1 MLLLHL
7 VAIDSPIALGG
18 HSNSLK
24 NIFHFASIKKCNCLQ
39 AITDHLIFFVC
50 ILINII
56 YTMNIIFANSLKKT
70 WQNLEAIS
78 LPNPSVH
85 FRNNIIT
92 IINTLE
98 SYKQHILYKKWKSLV
113 LHFNKQEENNVYCS
127 KR

>member
-56 YTMNIIFANSLKKT
+56 YIMNIIFANSLKKNMT
-70 WQNLEAIS
+70 E
-78 LPNPSVH
+78 
-85 FRNNIIT
+85 FG
-92 IINTLE
+92 
-98 SYKQHILYKKWKSLV
+98 SYILTKP
-113 LHFNKQEENNVYCS
+113 
-127 KR
+127 